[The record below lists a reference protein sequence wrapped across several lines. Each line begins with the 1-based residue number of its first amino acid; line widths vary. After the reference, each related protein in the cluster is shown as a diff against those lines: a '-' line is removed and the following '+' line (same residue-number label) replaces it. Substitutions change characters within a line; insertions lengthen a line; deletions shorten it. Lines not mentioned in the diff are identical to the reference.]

1 MANGTARRIIV
12 VAMLTSAAAACGQDA
27 ANPSKPQANGIADI
41 GHTSNWPHIGAPPPA
56 GAPSSRLAA
65 WRAESAAYSEAFD
78 SIKRSWT
85 GFAASPDDLRFKV
98 QQYEDLIRTFTE
110 SGGYGN
116 LILAD
121 IARRLSDALLSQW
134 AVVHVQE
141 SGVAR
146 DLMEKD
152 RVHLL
157 DCRASGDMVTEES
170 GVAPPPGGW
179 RLSDRA
185 GVEVAFRASHS
196 DLNNETDRMLLGG
209 STHPR
214 LMTKRDVNGL
224 IYMLIA
230 EEVTDRM
237 SLPTLLEFERLGGD
251 PANMSNWVSVMRN
264 QQHTFP
270 FPLLGEQGGLAAGA
284 HVAALIQRARAWEGR
299 QVPFSAIVPE

>member
-1 MANGTARRIIV
+1 
-12 VAMLTSAAAACGQDA
+12 MLTSAAGCAQDA
-27 ANPSKPQANGIADI
+27 ASRNKPQPRSIAEI
-41 GHTSNWPHIGAPPPA
+41 GHASAWPHIGAPPPA
-56 GAPSSRLAA
+56 DAPASRLGA
-65 WRAESAAYSEAFD
+65 WRAESASYSEAFE

-85 GFAASPDDLRFKV
+85 GFAASADDLRFKV

-134 AVVHVQE
+134 AVVRVQE
-141 SGVAR
+141 SGLAR
-146 DLMEKD
+146 ELMEKD

-157 DCRASGDMVTEES
+157 DCQAAGDMVTEES
-170 GVAPPPGGW
+170 GVAAPAGGW

-209 STHPR
+209 STQPR

-224 IYMLIA
+224 IYMLIG

-251 PANMSNWVSVMRN
+251 PANMRNWESVMRN

-270 FPLLGEQGGLAAGA
+270 FPMLGEQGGIGAGA
-284 HVAALIQRARAWEGR
+284 HVGALIQRARVWEGR
-299 QVPFSAIVPE
+299 QVPFSAFVPQ